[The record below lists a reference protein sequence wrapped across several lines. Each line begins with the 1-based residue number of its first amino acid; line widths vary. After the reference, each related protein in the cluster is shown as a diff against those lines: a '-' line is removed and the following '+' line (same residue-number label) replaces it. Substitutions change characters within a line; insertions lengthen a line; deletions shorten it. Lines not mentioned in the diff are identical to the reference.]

1 MDVSILDQTQLIEGE
16 SSESEFNQTVAL
28 AQYLDELGY
37 TRYWLSEHHS
47 TDALAGSAP
56 EVLASYLLAKT
67 TNIRVGTGG
76 VMLPHYSAYKVAE
89 MFNVMSA
96 LAPGRVDLG
105 VGRAPGGYHLS
116 NIALQSGVIA
126 KRNVDQFPQKL
137 NEIAH
142 YFKNLVPEGSV
153 VKGLQTTPKVSQPAV
168 LWLLGSSND
177 SAKLAAEQ
185 GLPYVFA
192 HFINYEPGAMA
203 EAIEMYRR
211 HFKPSATLSNPKVII
226 AIKTILADTDEQAQ
240 MIAKSAL
247 HANFYLHRGVLSR
260 LVAPNKA
267 LSEIQTDKEWA
278 EIEAIKETYLI
289 GSKLTVAQQLKA
301 LQSELAIDEVM
312 TLSPIY
318 DFEARKNSLKLL
330 KAVTDTL

>member
-1 MDVSILDQTQLIEGE
+1 MDVSILDQTQLIDGE
-16 SSESEFNQTVAL
+16 SSETEFNNTVAL

-56 EVLASYLLAKT
+56 EILASFLLAKT
-67 TNIRVGTGG
+67 KNIRVGSGG
-76 VMLPHYSAYKVAE
+76 VMLPHYSSYKVSE

-105 VGRAPGGYHLS
+105 VGRAPGGHHLS

-137 NEIAH
+137 DEIAH
-142 YFKNLVPEGSV
+142 YFRNKVPEDSV
-153 VKGLQTTPKVSQPAV
+153 VKGLQTTPKVNQPAV
-168 LWLLGSSND
+168 LWLLGTSND
-177 SAKLAAEQ
+177 SAKLAAKQ

-192 HFINYEPGAMA
+192 HFINYEAGAMD
-203 EAIEMYRR
+203 EAIALYRAQ
-211 HFKPSATLSNPKVII
+211 FQPSTTLSHPKVIV
-226 AIKTILADTDEQAQ
+226 AIKTILADTDEYAQAL
-240 MIAKSAL
+240 AKSAV

-260 LVAPNKA
+260 LVSPDKA
-267 LSEIQTDKEWA
+267 LSEVHTKKEWA
-278 EIEAIKETYLI
+278 EVQAIKDTYLI
-289 GSKLTVAQQLKA
+289 GSKQTVAKQLK
-301 LQSELAIDEVM
+301 ELKSKLNIDEVM

-318 DFEARKNSLKLL
+318 DFESRKYSLKLL
-330 KAVTDTL
+330 KEVTDTM